1 MILVHPDEAWKK
13 AEAGTMALIQVE
25 ALDLGAEVADE
36 GWGHLASMSG
46 LELPSWSPKF
56 VTWRQL
62 NRQVNCREQYSS
74 F

>member
-46 LELPSWSPKF
+46 LELLSWDPVLSHG
-56 VTWRQL
+56 
-62 NRQVNCREQYSS
+62 SS
-74 F
+74 